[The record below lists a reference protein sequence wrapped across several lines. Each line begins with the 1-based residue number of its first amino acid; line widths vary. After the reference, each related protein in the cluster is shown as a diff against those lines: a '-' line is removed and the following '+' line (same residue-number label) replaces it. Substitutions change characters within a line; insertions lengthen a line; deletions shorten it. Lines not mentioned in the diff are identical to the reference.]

1 MVYVLIDMLQICLYL
16 VDCSLS
22 AGDRWNAVDLPE
34 ETKSEARAQREGA
47 RVIIDG
53 KVCKTPDE
61 AGTNLLKFLTTSDWH
76 KRKLNYDIPFFTSGS
91 YIAVTRADPHSPTGE
106 TRFVGICI
114 AKRDRGL
121 GSNFVLRNCIN
132 GMGVEITYETFSPTI
147 RKIEVLKLEKRK
159 YDDLSFL
166 RDRPAAESTVDEN
179 MKPLNSKKIIFNT
192 KKDKK
197 YERELRKKQPPKRFL
212 VTDYL

>member
-1 MVYVLIDMLQICLYL
+1 MN
-16 VDCSLS
+16 
-22 AGDRWNAVDLPE
+22 AGDKWDAVDLPQE
-34 ETKSEARAQREGA
+34 IKSEARARKEGA
-47 RVIIDG
+47 RVIING
-53 KVCKTPDE
+53 KVCTTPEEAKTS
-61 AGTNLLKFLTTSDWH
+61 LLKFLTTSDWH

-106 TRFVGICI
+106 TRFAGICI
-114 AKRDRGL
+114 TKRDRGL
-121 GSNFVLRNCIN
+121 GSNFVLHNCIN

-166 RDRPAAESTVDEN
+166 RDRPTTDSTIDEN
-179 MKPLNSKKIIFNT
+179 MKPLNNKKIIFNT

-197 YERELRKKQPPKRFL
+197 YERELRKQRPLKRFL

>member
-1 MVYVLIDMLQICLYL
+1 MIYF
-16 VDCSLS
+16 VDCSLN
-22 AGDRWNAVDLPE
+22 AGDKWDAVDLPQE
-34 ETKSEARAQREGA
+34 IKSEARARKEGA
-47 RVIIDG
+47 RVIING
-53 KVCKTPDE
+53 KVCTTPEE
-61 AGTNLLKFLTTSDWH
+61 AGTSLLKFLTTSDWH

-106 TRFVGICI
+106 TRFAGICI
-114 AKRDRGL
+114 VKRDRGL

-166 RDRPAAESTVDEN
+166 RDRPTAESTIDEN
-179 MKPLNSKKIIFNT
+179 MKPLNNKKIIFNT

-197 YERELRKKQPPKRFL
+197 YERELRKQRPPKRFL

>member
-1 MVYVLIDMLQICLYL
+1 M
-16 VDCSLS
+16 
-22 AGDRWNAVDLPE
+22 
-34 ETKSEARAQREGA
+34 
-47 RVIIDG
+47 IING
-53 KVCKTPDE
+53 KVCTTPEE
-61 AGTNLLKFLTTSDWH
+61 AGTSLLKFLTTSDWH

-91 YIAVTRADPHSPTGE
+91 YVAVTRADPHSPTGE

-121 GSNFVLRNCIN
+121 GSNFVLRNCIS
-132 GMGVEITYETFSPTI
+132 GMGVEITFEMFSPAI

-159 YDDLSFL
+159 YNDLSFL
-166 RDRPAAESTVDEN
+166 RDRPAAESMVDEN

-197 YERELRKKQPPKRFL
+197 HERELRKRRPPKRFL

>member
-1 MVYVLIDMLQICLYL
+1 MSGSSRPGYLWQLYVAG
-16 VDCSLS
+16 CSLN
-22 AGDRWNAVDLPE
+22 AGDRWNGVDLPE
-34 ETKSEARAQREGA
+34 EVKSEARADREGA
-47 RVIIDG
+47 RVIVNG
-53 KVCKTPDE
+53 KVCTTPE
-61 AGTNLLKFLTTSDWH
+61 GAGTTLLKFLTTSDWQ
-76 KRKLNYDIPFFTSGS
+76 KRKLNYNIPFFTSGS
-91 YIAVTRADPHSPTGE
+91 YVAVTRADPHSPTGE

-132 GMGVEITYETFSPTI
+132 GMGVEITFETFSPTI

-179 MKPLNSKKIIFNT
+179 MKPLNNKKIIFNT

-197 YERELRKKQPPKRFL
+197 YERELRQRRPPKRFL

>member
-1 MVYVLIDMLQICLYL
+1 MHVVG
-16 VDCSLS
+16 CSLN

-34 ETKSEARAQREGA
+34 EIKSEARARREGA
-47 RVIIDG
+47 RVIIKG
-53 KVCKTPDE
+53 KVCKTPEE
-61 AGTNLLKFLTTSDWH
+61 AGTGLLKFLTTSDWH
-76 KRKLNYDIPFFTSGS
+76 KRKLNYNIPFFTSGS
-91 YIAVTRADPHSPTGE
+91 YVAVTRADPHSPTGE

-132 GMGVEITYETFSPTI
+132 GMGVEITFETFSPTI

-159 YDDLSFL
+159 YDELFFL
-166 RDRPAAESTVDEN
+166 RDRPAAESMVDEN
-179 MKPLNSKKIIFNT
+179 MKPLNNKKIIFNT
-192 KKDKK
+192 IKDKK
-197 YERELRKKQPPKRFL
+197 YEREVRKQRRPPKRFL